1 RFGLAAVKN
10 VGLKAVESIIE
21 ERDQNGPFKDLLDF
35 CKRVDGSKVNRRVL
49 EGLIQCG
56 AYDFTGLHRS
66 RLFGALDEVIR
77 FCGACH
83 DPNQMNM
90 FASWAGDNAEANGL
104 LQLPDLD
111 EWDEME
117 KLRKEKEALGFYITG
132 HPLDRF
138 KKVARDFATCAIEG
152 LTKLRDKTPVKVAG
166 VIEHLRIKRTKRGDK
181 MAILSLEDSTGSTEV
196 ILFPDVFSTHSPLLK
211 GDEPLL
217 IGGTAEVDGNIAKII
232 AQEIESLETV
242 RQRTI
247 RAVELRLHLQR
258 ISREVLEQ
266 IRDIFFRFPG
276 ECPVLFRVGAGAG
289 KELLIEAHDHYRISP
304 CDEVRGEIEAITG
317 ERIIFRYGGRS
328 AYVRSS

>member
-1 RFGLAAVKN
+1 
-10 VGLKAVESIIE
+10 
-21 ERDQNGPFKDLLDF
+21 
-35 CKRVDGSKVNRRVL
+35 VL

-56 AYDFTGLHRS
+56 AFDFTGLYRS

-83 DPNQMNM
+83 DPNQLNM
-90 FASWAGDNAEANGL
+90 FASLAADDAAANGL

-111 EWDEME
+111 EWDERE

-138 KKVARDFATCAIEG
+138 KMVVRDFASCAIEG
-152 LTKLRDKTPVKVAG
+152 LTQLRDKTPVKVAG
-166 VIEHLRIKRTKRGDK
+166 VIEHLRVKRTKRGDK
-181 MAILSLEDSTGSTEV
+181 MAILNLEDPTGSTEV
-196 ILFPDVFSTHSPLLK
+196 ILFPDVFSSYSPLLK

-217 IGGTAEVDGNIAKII
+217 IGGTAEVDGNVAKII

-247 RAVELRLHLQR
+247 KAVELRLHLQR

-276 ECPVLFRVGAGAG
+276 ECSVLFRVGAEQG

-304 CDEVRGEIEAITG
+304 CEEVREEIEAIVG
-317 ERIIFRYGGRS
+317 EKIIFRYGK
-328 AYVRSS
+328 